1 MPAGSGPRASISTG
15 TSAVRSLPSTRS
27 SLRSCG
33 RSKKFGKQQGEHSKT
48 QSERRRCERRR
59 QRQKPRSSCV
69 RARRPARGGAA
80 GGCAMTGPKKLSLEK
95 ALHLLRKPDVRLVRL
110 HSNNG
115 GAGFY
120 VWPGGGRVPDEV
132 AQQLLGRRDIQPYD
146 SGLFPGHPQS
156 WPLGNRREWA
166 GRV

>member
-1 MPAGSGPRASISTG
+1 MITGRMTSSPRSRAGWGSISHERRASLSLHGFPCEAVDQVERAQGAPRGADRLRQDGGCRSKAAKTG
-15 TSAVRSLPSTRS
+15 
-27 SLRSCG
+27 RSC
-33 RSKKFGKQQGEHSKT
+33 T
-48 QSERRRCERRR
+48 NERE
-59 QRQKPRSSCV
+59 
-69 RARRPARGGAA
+69 
-80 GGCAMTGPKKLSLEK
+80 TTKLSLEK
-95 ALHLLRKPDVRLVRL
+95 ALHLLRKPDARIVRL

-132 AQQLLGRRDIQPYD
+132 AQQLLGRSDIQPYD

-156 WPLGNRREWA
+156 WRLGNWREWA

>member
-1 MPAGSGPRASISTG
+1 MSVT
-15 TSAVRSLPSTRS
+15 
-27 SLRSCG
+27 
-33 RSKKFGKQQGEHSKT
+33 
-48 QSERRRCERRR
+48 
-59 QRQKPRSSCV
+59 KP
-69 RARRPARGGAA
+69 
-80 GGCAMTGPKKLSLEK
+80 TKLSLEK
-95 ALHLLRKPDVRLVRL
+95 ALHLLRKPDARLVRL

-132 AQQLLGRRDIQPYD
+132 AQQLLGRSDIQPYD

-156 WPLGNRREWA
+156 WRLGNWREWA